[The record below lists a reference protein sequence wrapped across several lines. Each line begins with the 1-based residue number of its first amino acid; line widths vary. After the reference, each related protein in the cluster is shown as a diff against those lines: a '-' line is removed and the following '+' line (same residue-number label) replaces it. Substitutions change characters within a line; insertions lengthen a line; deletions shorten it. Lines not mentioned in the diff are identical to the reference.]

1 MRPSPPAAGFAAG
14 LDDRQVCAANCV
26 RCNGEKSM
34 SSQWKRMG
42 ILGLLVLAGAIAC
55 QAGPPQA
62 TILDACA
69 NPRESNRDWCISQQH
84 PNIK

>member
-1 MRPSPPAAGFAAG
+1 
-14 LDDRQVCAANCV
+14 
-26 RCNGEKSM
+26 
-34 SSQWKRMG
+34 MG

-69 NPRESNRDWCISQQH
+69 NPSESNRDWCISQQH
-84 PNIK
+84 PNLK